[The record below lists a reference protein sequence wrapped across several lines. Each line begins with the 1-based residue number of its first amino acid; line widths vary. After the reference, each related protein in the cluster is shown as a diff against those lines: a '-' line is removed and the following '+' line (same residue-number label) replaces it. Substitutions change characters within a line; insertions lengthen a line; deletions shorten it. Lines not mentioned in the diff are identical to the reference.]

1 MDKQFKEDISE
12 MDKSAPQPGRDGK
25 ISFRTYGSRDLDKPV
40 TKEYQGK
47 PMKRKDVVK
56 TALKIFNKEDVA
68 VNNVGGGNVA
78 GLGVGP
84 QGEPPK
90 HKALLSKVKSML
102 KRKVPNVGT
111 KSTS

>member
-1 MDKQFKEDISE
+1 MDKQI
-12 MDKSAPQPGRDGK
+12 
-25 ISFRTYGSRDLDKPV
+25 
-40 TKEYQGK
+40 
-47 PMKRKDVVK
+47 
-56 TALKIFNKEDVA
+56 KEDVA

-111 KSTS
+111 KLSS